1 MSSLIPVG
9 LSELIEEAT
18 AEADRQVDAFVRGAL
33 KNVDISKGPW
43 SSRLVDIRRDTRESA
58 ARKARVLAALNALNK
73 AESVDESRMSVT
85 ELRTYLDAT
94 HAKLSEGVVLDDIL
108 CSKEPG
114 SIMLRKE
121 MNRQLSIIRMPVE
134 ILSMISQEY
143 VADLWDESDLYSTSY
158 HYRYASCPVQ
168 EKSGYLKACRI
179 SYICSDWRDLS
190 LATGSLWSRLSLR
203 WPQEAMREFLARS
216 AGSPLEILAR
226 TQDLFRDPI
235 DQGMFGNMTS
245 LIMERTHLIKNLS
258 MTLPSRTDDDTVPIA
273 TGVSRLWK
281 SPFSKL
287 RVLDLSFQDSY
298 YHDTEDKYPCV
309 GDLLLT
315 SSPNLQKILLKRL
328 TLPKMDGFGPLPYL
342 TSLSMYEVGSLDG
355 AFRFSDLVAFL
366 SRMPNLE
373 DLTLVH
379 MSIGVSGSSS
389 ESGFAQTELIRCK
402 KIELRL
408 SSSFAP
414 KQFLSAIVCPN
425 VENLEFQCFPMDK
438 NLLLSS
444 YHALPRYIVDLI
456 TQCRYLCLKPDGIC
470 RGLKMTYFTSEGT
483 NLAKDTP
490 NFTFSERSDGNY
502 QLGADTSQVIHPVI
516 ASITKL
522 PLSGLTVLYIDRL
535 IDHQPGHLIPSV
547 GNWRLFFSA
556 LPSLNRLEM
565 WRMKKMVT
573 VNLCKALSDALSCPD
588 LETLTID
595 YKSFNL
601 KEVKKCLSQRK
612 IFKVGLK
619 TLNIKSDPGIS
630 TMRSIPCSYY
640 LVECFTDCGDI
651 ENI

>member
-1 MSSLIPVG
+1 MSTI
-9 LSELIEEAT
+9 
-18 AEADRQVDAFVRGAL
+18 D
-33 KNVDISKGPW
+33 
-43 SSRLVDIRRDTRESA
+43 
-58 ARKARVLAALNALNK
+58 
-73 AESVDESRMSVT
+73 
-85 ELRTYLDAT
+85 LRTYLDAT
-94 HAKLSEGVVLDDIL
+94 HAKLSEGAVLDDIL
-108 CSKEPG
+108 YSKEPG

-134 ILSMISQEY
+134 ILSMIFQEY
-143 VADLWDESDLYSTSY
+143 VAALWDDSDLYGHSY
-158 HYRYASCPVQ
+158 YYRYISCSIQ
-168 EKSGYLKACRI
+168 EQYGYQGVCEI
-179 SYICSDWRDLS
+179 SYICSDWRYLS

-203 WPQEAMREFLARS
+203 WPHKALCEFLARS
-216 AGSPLEILAR
+216 GGSAIELLAR
-226 TQDLFRDPI
+226 PSDLSIDPS
-235 DQGMFGNMTS
+235 DGLFGRMTP
-245 LIMERTHLIKNLS
+245 LIMERTQSIRNLS
-258 MTLPSRTDDDTVPIA
+258 LNLPLYVDNDFLDPNTPGI
-273 TGVSRLWK
+273 SRLWK

-287 RVLDLSFQDSY
+287 KILSLSSR
-298 YHDTEDKYPCV
+298 DTYDHNFMSKRPSI
-309 GDLLLT
+309 GAFLFT
-315 SSPNLQKILLKRL
+315 SSPNLAKMSLKRL
-328 TLPKMDGFGPLPYL
+328 ALPKMDGFSPLPYL
-342 TSLSMYEVGSLDG
+342 TSLSMDDVQSLSG
-355 AFRFSDLVAFL
+355 ALQLFELVDVL

-373 DLTLVH
+373 ELTLIHISFGALV
-379 MSIGVSGSSS
+379 SSS
-389 ESGFAQTELIRCK
+389 ESGLTQTELSRCK

-408 SSSFAP
+408 SDSFAP
-414 KQFLSAIVCPN
+414 KQFFSAIVCPN
-425 VENLEFQCFPMDK
+425 VENLQILCDPMDE

-444 YHALPRYIVDLI
+444 YHALPPYIVDLV
-456 TQCRYLCLKPDGIC
+456 TQCRYLCLKPDGLC
-470 RGLKMTYFTSEGT
+470 RGLKMTYFTSEDT

-490 NFTFSERSDGNY
+490 NFTFSERSDGSY
-502 QLGADTSQVIHPVI
+502 PLGADTSQEVHPVI

-522 PLSGLTVLYIDRL
+522 PLSGLTVLYIDHL

-556 LPSLNRLEM
+556 LPSLKRLEM
-565 WRMKKMVT
+565 WRMKKMIT

-640 LVECFTDCGDI
+640 LGECFTDCGDI